1 MKLSSRKKLTAA
13 LGISCAVMML
23 FLLLQ
28 RQLGLGSAYSTLPD
42 VATPV
47 ELAMEAPQ
55 SEFKPDMASEMTF
68 LEINDRA
75 LFTQTRTAPPKF
87 VPPPPPPGA
96 ELPKVPLTAQL
107 TGVVIT
113 PTRKVALLRSA
124 GGDQTFRL
132 REGMPFPGELA
143 GWRVT
148 QINARSVV
156 FDGGAA
162 QGQVELKLDV
172 AKGSPMS
179 SNPNGLPFIP
189 QVPGNSPV
197 PPMSDNSKFNSSAIA
212 MPVPG
217 APPPPP
223 PPPSADQAAREM
235 EVQRIIEE
243 RRAQMRAEAERM
255 SSGNQ

>member
-1 MKLSSRKKLTAA
+1 MKLSTRRKLTIA
-13 LGISCAVMML
+13 LGVSCGVFML

-28 RQLGLGSAYSTLPD
+28 RQLGLGSTYSTLPD
-42 VATPV
+42 APAAV
-47 ELAMEAPQ
+47 EPAPEAPQ
-55 SEFKPDMASEMTF
+55 NDFKPDMASEMAF
-68 LEINDRA
+68 LEINDRS
-75 LFTQTRTAPPKF
+75 LFTQTRTAPTKAAP
-87 VPPPPPPGA
+87 VVAAAAP
-96 ELPKVPLTAQL
+96 EMPKVPLTAQL

-124 GGDQTFRL
+124 GGDQTYRL

-143 GWRVT
+143 GWRVM

-156 FDGGAA
+156 FDGGAS

-179 SNPNGLPFIP
+179 GNPAGMPFIP

-197 PPMSDNSKFNSSAIA
+197 PPMSDNSKFNSAAIS
-212 MPVPG
+212 MPAAG

>member
-1 MKLSSRKKLTAA
+1 MKLSSGKKLTAA
-13 LGISCAVMML
+13 LGVSCAVMML
-23 FLLLQ
+23 LLLLQ

-42 VATPV
+42 VPAAAEV
-47 ELAMEAPQ
+47 ALDAPQ
-55 SEFKPDMASEMTF
+55 SDFKPDMASEMAF
-68 LEINDRA
+68 LEINDRS
-75 LFTQTRTAPPKF
+75 LFTQTRTAPTKAAL
-87 VPPPPPPGA
+87 VVA
-96 ELPKVPLTAQL
+96 EAAPEMPKVPLTAQL

-113 PTRKVALLRSA
+113 PNRKVALLRSA
-124 GGDQTFRL
+124 GGDQTYRL

-143 GWRVT
+143 GWRVV

-172 AKGSPMS
+172 AKGAPMS
-179 SNPNGLPFIP
+179 GNPNGLPFVP
-189 QVPGNSPV
+189 QVPGNSSV
-197 PPMSDNSKFNSSAIA
+197 PPMSDNSKFNSAA
-212 MPVPG
+212 MSMPAPG

>member
-1 MKLSSRKKLTAA
+1 MKLSSRKKLTVA
-13 LGISCAVMML
+13 LGIFCGAMML

-28 RQLGLGSAYSTLPD
+28 RQLGLGTAYSTLPD
-42 VATPV
+42 EPAG
-47 ELAMEAPQ
+47 EQQALAAPQ
-55 SEFKPDMASEMTF
+55 SEFKPDMASEGTF
-68 LEINDRA
+68 LEINDRS
-75 LFTQTRTAPPKF
+75 LFTQTRTAPPK
-87 VPPPPPPGA
+87 VAAPPTPVA
-96 ELPKVPLTAQL
+96 EVPKVPLTAQL

-124 GGDQTFRL
+124 GGDQTYRL

-179 SNPNGLPFIP
+179 GLPAIP
-189 QVPGNSPV
+189 QVQGNSPV
-197 PPMSDNSKFNSSAIA
+197 PPMSDSSKFNNAAIP

-217 APPPPP
+217 APPPAP

>member
-1 MKLSSRKKLTAA
+1 MKLSTRRKLTVVLAA
-13 LGISCAVMML
+13 SCAAMML

-28 RQLGLGSAYSTLPD
+28 RQLGWGANFTTLPEG
-42 VATPV
+42 ASPPESSP
-47 ELAMEAPQ
+47 ELPQ
-55 SEFKPDMASEMTF
+55 SEFNADMASELTY
-68 LEINDRA
+68 LEINDRS
-75 LFTQTRTAPPKF
+75 LFTQTRTAPTKAVATAEVVKPAI
-87 VPPPPPPGA
+87 PP
-96 ELPKVPLTAQL
+96 VPLTAQL

-113 PTRKVALLRSA
+113 PTRKVALLRNA
-124 GGDQTFRL
+124 GGDQTYRL

-148 QINARSVV
+148 QISARSVV
-156 FDGGAA
+156 FDGGAD

-172 AKGSPMS
+172 AKGSPQS
-179 SNPNGLPFIP
+179 GQAGLPFIP
-189 QVPGNSPV
+189 QVQGNSPV
-197 PPMSDNSKFNSSAIA
+197 PPMSDNSKFNTAAMA

-217 APPPPP
+217 VPPPPP
-223 PPPSADQAAREM
+223 PPPSADQAAREV

>member
-1 MKLSSRKKLTAA
+1 MKLSSRKKLTVA
-13 LGISCAVMML
+13 LGVSCGVLML

-42 VATPV
+42 ASEPAETVIA
-47 ELAMEAPQ
+47 APQ
-55 SEFKPDMASEMTF
+55 TEFKPDMASEMAF
-68 LEINDRA
+68 LEINDRS
-75 LFTQTRTAPPKF
+75 LFTQTRTAPAKATP
-87 VPPPPPPGA
+87 VVAQPVS
-96 ELPKVPLTAQL
+96 EIPKVPLTAQL

-124 GGDQTFRL
+124 GGDQTYRL

-143 GWRVT
+143 GWRVA

-156 FDGGAA
+156 FDGGAS

-179 SNPNGLPFIP
+179 GSPSGVPFIP

-197 PPMSDNSKFNSSAIA
+197 PRSS
-212 MPVPG
+212 
-217 APPPPP
+217 
-223 PPPSADQAAREM
+223 
-235 EVQRIIEE
+235 
-243 RRAQMRAEAERM
+243 
-255 SSGNQ
+255 

>member
-1 MKLSSRKKLTAA
+1 MRLSTRKKLTAA
-13 LGISCAVMML
+13 LGVACGVMML

-28 RQLGLGSAYSTLPD
+28 RQLGLGTTYGTLPD
-42 VATPV
+42 TAAAV
-47 ELAMEAPQ
+47 ELDVQVPQ
-55 SEFKPDMASEMTF
+55 SEFKPDMASEMAF
-68 LEINDRA
+68 LEINDRS
-75 LFTQTRTAPPKF
+75 LFTQTRTPPLKAPPP
-87 VPPPPPPGA
+87 VVVA
-96 ELPKVPLTAQL
+96 VDQPKVPLTAQL

-124 GGDQTFRL
+124 GGDQTYRL

-143 GWRVT
+143 GWRVV

-156 FDGGAA
+156 FDGGTN

-179 SNPNGLPFIP
+179 ASPNGLPFIP

-197 PPMSDNSKFNSSAIA
+197 PPMSDNSKFNSAAIA
-212 MPVPG
+212 MPASG

>member
-1 MKLSSRKKLTAA
+1 MKLSTRKKLTVA
-13 LGISCAVMML
+13 LGVSCAVMML

-28 RQLGLGSAYSTLPD
+28 RQLGLGSTYTTLPD
-42 VATPV
+42 SAGPV
-47 ELAMEAPQ
+47 ELAVEAPQ
-55 SEFKPDMASEMTF
+55 SEFKPDFPSELTF
-68 LEINDRA
+68 LEINDRS
-75 LFTQTRTAPPKF
+75 LFTQTRTAPAKAAPA
-87 VPPPPPPGA
+87 VA
-96 ELPKVPLTAQL
+96 EAAADIPKVPLTAQL

-124 GGDQTFRL
+124 GGDQTYRL

-148 QINARSVV
+148 QINARSVI
-156 FDGGAA
+156 FDGGAN

-179 SNPNGLPFIP
+179 GSPSGLPSIP

-197 PPMSDNSKFNSSAIA
+197 PPMSDNSKFNAAAIV
-212 MPVPG
+212 MPASG

>member
-1 MKLSSRKKLTAA
+1 MKLSTRKKLTVA
-13 LGISCAVMML
+13 LGVSCALMML

-28 RQLGLGSAYSTLPD
+28 RQLGLGSAYSTLPNSP
-42 VATPV
+42 APV
-47 ELAMEAPQ
+47 ELAIEAPQ
-55 SEFKPDMASEMTF
+55 SEFKPDMSSEMTF
-68 LEINDRA
+68 LEINDRS
-75 LFTQTRTAPPKF
+75 LFTQTRTAPAKAAPA
-87 VPPPPPPGA
+87 VAQAAA
-96 ELPKVPLTAQL
+96 EIPKVPLTAQL

-124 GGDQTFRL
+124 GGDQTYRL

-156 FDGGAA
+156 FDGGAS

-179 SNPNGLPFIP
+179 GSPSGLPSIP

-197 PPMSDNSKFNSSAIA
+197 PPMSDNSKFNSAAIA
-212 MPVPG
+212 MPASG

>member
-1 MKLSSRKKLTAA
+1 
-13 LGISCAVMML
+13 MML

-42 VATPV
+42 APPAPEIT
-47 ELAMEAPQ
+47 LEAPQ
-55 SEFKPDMASEMTF
+55 SDFKPDMASEMAF
-68 LEINDRA
+68 LEINDRS
-75 LFTQTRTAPPKF
+75 LFTQTRTAPLKADPI
-87 VPPPPPPGA
+87 VA
-96 ELPKVPLTAQL
+96 EAAPEVPKVPLTAQL

-124 GGDQTFRL
+124 GGDQTYRL

-143 GWRVT
+143 GWRVA

-156 FDGGAA
+156 FDGGAS

-172 AKGSPMS
+172 AKGAPMS
-179 SNPNGLPFIP
+179 GSPNGLPFIP
-189 QVPGNSPV
+189 QIPGNSPV
-197 PPMSDNSKFNSSAIA
+197 PPMSDNSKFNSAA
-212 MPVPG
+212 MSMPAAG

>member
-1 MKLSSRKKLTAA
+1 MKLSSRKKLTVA
-13 LGISCAVMML
+13 LGVSCGVMML

-28 RQLGLGSAYSTLPD
+28 RQFGLGSTYRTLPD
-42 VATPV
+42 VPAV
-47 ELAMEAPQ
+47 EQALEAPQ
-55 SEFKPDMASEMTF
+55 SEFKPDMASELTF
-68 LEINDRA
+68 LEINNRS
-75 LFTQTRTAPPKF
+75 LFMQSRTAPPEVV
-87 VPPPPPPGA
+87 VPPPPPP
-96 ELPKVPLTAQL
+96 EVPKVPLTAQL

-124 GGDQTFRL
+124 GGDQTYRL

-179 SNPNGLPFIP
+179 ANPNGLPFIP

-197 PPMSDNSKFNSSAIA
+197 PPMSDSSKSNSAAMS

-217 APPPPP
+217 APPPAP

>member
-1 MKLSSRKKLTAA
+1 MKLSSRKKLAAA
-13 LGISCAVMML
+13 LGVSCAVMML

-28 RQLGLGSAYSTLPD
+28 RQLGLGSTYSTLPD
-42 VATPV
+42 MPPAV
-47 ELAMEAPQ
+47 EPALAAPQ
-55 SEFKPDMASEMTF
+55 SEFKPDMAPEQAF
-68 LEINDRA
+68 LEINDRS
-75 LFTQTRTAPPKF
+75 LFTQTRTAPLK
-87 VPPPPPPGA
+87 VAPPPPAVA
-96 ELPKVPLTAQL
+96 EVLPKVPLTAQL

-124 GGDQTFRL
+124 GGDQTYRL

-179 SNPNGLPFIP
+179 ANPSGLPFIP
-189 QVPGNSPV
+189 QVQGNSPV
-197 PPMSDNSKFNSSAIA
+197 PPMSDNSKFNTAAIP

>member
-1 MKLSSRKKLTAA
+1 MRLSTRKKLTVA
-13 LGISCAVMML
+13 LGVACGVMML

-42 VATPV
+42 TAAAV
-47 ELAMEAPQ
+47 ELDVQVPQ
-55 SEFKPDMASEMTF
+55 SEFKPDMASEMAF
-68 LEINDRA
+68 LEINDRS
-75 LFTQTRTAPPKF
+75 LFTQTRTAPAKAA
-87 VPPPPPPGA
+87 PPVVVVA
-96 ELPKVPLTAQL
+96 DQPKVPLTAQL

-113 PTRKVALLRSA
+113 PNRKVALLRSA
-124 GGDQTFRL
+124 GGDQTYRL

-143 GWRVT
+143 GWRVV

-156 FDGGAA
+156 FDGGAN

-179 SNPNGLPFIP
+179 ASPNGLPAIP

-197 PPMSDNSKFNSSAIA
+197 PPMSDNSKFNSAAIA
-212 MPVPG
+212 MPASG

>member
-1 MKLSSRKKLTAA
+1 MKLSSRKKLTAT
-13 LGISCAVMML
+13 LGVSCAVMML
-23 FLLLQ
+23 FLLVQ
-28 RQLGLGSAYSTLPD
+28 RQFGLGSTYSTLPD
-42 VATPV
+42 MPPAV
-47 ELAMEAPQ
+47 ESASEAPQ
-55 SEFKPDMASEMTF
+55 SEFEPDMASEGAF
-68 LEINDRA
+68 LEINDRS
-75 LFTQTRTAPPKF
+75 LFTQTRTAPPEF
-87 VPPPPPPGA
+87 VPPPPPVA
-96 ELPKVPLTAQL
+96 EVPKVPLTAQL

-124 GGDQTFRL
+124 GGDQTYRL

-156 FDGGAA
+156 FDGGAT

-179 SNPNGLPFIP
+179 GLPAIP

-197 PPMSDNSKFNSSAIA
+197 PPMSDNSKFNTAAIP

-217 APPPPP
+217 ALPPAP

>member
-1 MKLSSRKKLTAA
+1 MKLSNRKKLAAA
-13 LGISCAVMML
+13 LGVSCAVMML

-28 RQLGLGSAYSTLPD
+28 RQLGLGSTYSTLPD
-42 VATPV
+42 MPPAV
-47 ELAMEAPQ
+47 EPALEAPQ
-55 SEFKPDMASEMTF
+55 SEFKPDMAPEQAF
-68 LEINDRA
+68 LEINDRS
-75 LFTQTRTAPPKF
+75 LFTQGRIAPPK
-87 VPPPPPPGA
+87 VVVTPPPPPDV
-96 ELPKVPLTAQL
+96 PKVPLTAQL

-124 GGDQTFRL
+124 GGDQTYRL

-179 SNPNGLPFIP
+179 ANPSGLPFIP
-189 QVPGNSPV
+189 QVQGNSPV
-197 PPMSDNSKFNSSAIA
+197 PPMSDNSKFNTAAIP